1 MILAKKDF
9 QIIIIIFNIVIFF
22 MICNLLFC
30 ILGILY
36 EIDSIFTYIYLQLAD
51 SSYENNNHIWL

>member
-9 QIIIIIFNIVIFF
+9 QIIIVVFNIIIFF

-30 ILGILY
+30 IVGTQLY

-51 SSYENNNHIWL
+51 SSYENSNHI